1 MFNLSP
7 PPGRGGGA
15 GSLASRVVKGGAPP
29 DDDDGDDD
37 DDDDDDNHPG
47 LSKEELHLR
56 AALSLYVWARWWN
69 RKRSCNDVMK
79 KDAFALYIVQGVS
92 KKVGPTALNFSSD
105 FWAPAKIL
113 LATLF

>member
-1 MFNLSP
+1 MANLSP

-56 AALSLYVWARWWN
+56 GSFVIVCLGEMVEQKEKLQCCHEEGCFCIVH
-69 RKRSCNDVMK
+69 CTGCLK
-79 KDAFALYIVQGVS
+79 KSWPHSTQF
-92 KKVGPTALNFSSD
+92 
-105 FWAPAKIL
+105 
-113 LATLF
+113 